1 MVTLKNLFTLVLF
14 LFFANSFLFSQP
26 ISKND
31 LSKICYTMFASGSDY
46 SELEKN
52 LMNKLQTSLEKN
64 DLFSIDSFHVEL
76 LLGIKEIDGMNKV
89 AISVAELW
97 PLTKEQIQRGKKV
110 EMFYSSKDE
119 KDKNNLTDDGKFIR
133 EYVSEEYL
141 KQFRTVWNNTLEII
155 DLSELDNFVQKLVS
169 KYLYSQ
175 K

>member
-1 MVTLKNLFTLVLF
+1 MVTLKYLFTLVLF
-14 LFFANSFLFSQP
+14 LFLTNSFLFSQP
-26 ISKND
+26 IHKED
-31 LSKICYTMFASGSDY
+31 LSKISYAMFASGSDY

-64 DLFSIDSFHVEL
+64 GLFSTDTFHIEL
-76 LLGIKEIDGMNKV
+76 LLGIKEIDGLNKV
-89 AISVAELW
+89 AISVAELN
-97 PLTKEQIQRGKKV
+97 PLTKEQIQTGKNV
-110 EMFYSSKDE
+110 EIFYSSKDE
-119 KDKNNLTDDGKFIR
+119 VDKNNLTDDGKFIR

-141 KQFRTVWNNTLEII
+141 KQFRTVWSNTIEIV